1 MRCKS
6 CNVDLSEGA
15 KKCPLCGEP
24 AVNEEPV
31 LQGLQTAYYPKV
43 KYKKP
48 MPNFNLIFVVVWV
61 LASLGVFIFDL
72 FCSNGDYTYSLFTV
86 TLIPCIWSLLLRPMY
101 TSKYYFGRYLV
112 TDVIFLIPWA
122 IVLCAKMFNN
132 LQVAFSF
139 VAPAILIAALLI
151 FMFEA
156 IFVKKDRVNAP
167 IFVVMVGGLSAVM
180 LVISLFIK
188 DILWVAY
195 LVPVALSVFVL
206 ILLWALEPKKVRQEL
221 KARLHIL

>member
-15 KKCPLCGEP
+15 KKCPLCGEI

-48 MPNFNLIFVVVWV
+48 MPNFNLIFVIVWL

-72 FCSNGDYTYSLFTV
+72 LFSKGDYTYSLFTV
-86 TLIPCIWSLLLRPMY
+86 ILIPCIWSLMLRPMY
-101 TSKYYFGRYLV
+101 TSKYYFGKYLL
-112 TDVIFLIPWA
+112 TDLVFLIPWI
-122 IVLCAKMFNN
+122 IVLFRKMFGDFKI
-132 LQVAFSF
+132 AFSLA
-139 VAPAILIAALLI
+139 VPALLVAALLI
-151 FMFEA
+151 IMIEA
-156 IFVKKDRVNAP
+156 LFVKKDRTNAP
-167 IFVVMVGGLSAVM
+167 VFIILICIISIIM

-188 DILWVAY
+188 NIVWQSY
-195 LVPVALSVFVL
+195 FIPITFSVFVL
-206 ILLWALEPKKVRQEL
+206 VLMWALEPKKVGQEL
-221 KARLHIL
+221 KARLHF